1 MKRIAL
7 YVLACFMV
15 VALVI
20 LLILP
25 DFLKVVLP
33 EGLIAT
39 IQKGRSTTIYAM
51 LLGVSAIIGI
61 IVVYLI
67 EFFKSRKE

>member
-7 YVLACFMV
+7 YVVTCLMV
-15 VALVI
+15 GALVI

-25 DFLKVVLP
+25 DFLKVALP
-33 EGLIAT
+33 DGLVTI

-67 EFFKSRKE
+67 EFFKSRKK